1 MDELLKMT
9 LTELLQER
17 VRLHGDRL
25 AYRYTDRDY
34 TRTYREFDEETDE
47 IAKGFLAMGLKKGDH
62 IAIWAPNIPE
72 WVLTLFAT
80 AKIGGVLV
88 TVNTNYKVFELEY
101 LLKQSDSAAL
111 VMAPSFKSTSY
122 AEIINELLP
131 GLAEQDPAKP
141 LHREELPYLRHIF
154 YTGGEG
160 LPGTTPFW
168 SLKELGRSVPDE
180 VLEAAKRDQHYD
192 DVVNMQYTS
201 GTTGFPKGVML
212 THYNIINNGKNIGDC
227 MKFTEND
234 KLCIPVPFF
243 HCFGLVLAT
252 LASITHSTAMVPID
266 VFDAKKV
273 MEAIHTERCTAV
285 HGVPTMFIAMLEH
298 PDFSKYDFT
307 SLRTGIMAGSPCPIK
322 VMRQVVDQMHMPEI
336 TIAYGMTESSP
347 VSAQTTTDD
356 PLELRVATVG
366 RVHPHVEVKIVDIET
381 GEPVGPGVEGEY
393 CTRGYSVMKGYYKMP
408 EATALAIDK
417 DGWLHSGDVASVDE
431 NGYFRI
437 TGRIKDMIIRGG
449 ENIYPKEIEEFI
461 YTHPAVKDVQVI
473 GVPDKKY
480 GEEAMACIIL
490 KEPGS
495 VTVEEM
501 LDYIKASMARHKV
514 PKYIDFVDAFPM
526 NAAGKILKYKMRE
539 EATER
544 FGLEG
549 AAGIDTAQTA
559 EQVKR

>member
-131 GLAEQDPAKP
+131 GLAEQEPAKP
-141 LHREELPYLRHIF
+141 LRREELPYLRHIF

-252 LASITHSTAMVPID
+252 LASITHKI
-266 VFDAKKV
+266 
-273 MEAIHTERCTAV
+273 
-285 HGVPTMFIAMLEH
+285 
-298 PDFSKYDFT
+298 
-307 SLRTGIMAGSPCPIK
+307 
-322 VMRQVVDQMHMPEI
+322 
-336 TIAYGMTESSP
+336 
-347 VSAQTTTDD
+347 
-356 PLELRVATVG
+356 G
-366 RVHPHVEVKIVDIET
+366 RAHV
-381 GEPVGPGVEGEY
+381 
-393 CTRGYSVMKGYYKMP
+393 
-408 EATALAIDK
+408 
-417 DGWLHSGDVASVDE
+417 
-431 NGYFRI
+431 
-437 TGRIKDMIIRGG
+437 
-449 ENIYPKEIEEFI
+449 
-461 YTHPAVKDVQVI
+461 
-473 GVPDKKY
+473 
-480 GEEAMACIIL
+480 
-490 KEPGS
+490 
-495 VTVEEM
+495 
-501 LDYIKASMARHKV
+501 
-514 PKYIDFVDAFPM
+514 
-526 NAAGKILKYKMRE
+526 
-539 EATER
+539 
-544 FGLEG
+544 
-549 AAGIDTAQTA
+549 
-559 EQVKR
+559 